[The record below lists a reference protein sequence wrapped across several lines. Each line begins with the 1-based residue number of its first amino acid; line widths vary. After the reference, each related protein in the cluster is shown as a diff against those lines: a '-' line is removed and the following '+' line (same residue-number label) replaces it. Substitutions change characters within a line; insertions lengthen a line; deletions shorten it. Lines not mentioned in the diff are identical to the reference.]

1 MQGIADTTAP
11 ILTGEG
17 RAASEAQAAA
27 KTGPE
32 FDSRGRRLR
41 YALYANG
48 GEPLVVG
55 KDRRKAKEE
64 RARKKAEKR
73 KILGALHRRD
83 GKRFDVGAFK
93 AAVVAAAEKQ
103 KKEQKESK

>member
-1 MQGIADTTAP
+1 MQEVTGAS
-11 ILTGEG
+11 ILTEEG

-27 KTGPE
+27 KAGPE
-32 FDSRGRRLR
+32 FDAKGRRLR

-73 KILGALHRRD
+73 KILRALHRRD
-83 GKRFDVGAFK
+83 GKRFDVAGFK
-93 AAVVAAAEKQ
+93 AAVVAAAAKQ
-103 KKEQKESK
+103 KQEQKESE